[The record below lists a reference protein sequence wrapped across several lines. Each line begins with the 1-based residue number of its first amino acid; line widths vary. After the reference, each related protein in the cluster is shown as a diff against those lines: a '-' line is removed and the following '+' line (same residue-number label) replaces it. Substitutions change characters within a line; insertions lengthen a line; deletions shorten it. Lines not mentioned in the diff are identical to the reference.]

1 MKKRYYTYLTILV
14 SFLFV
19 GQKLLAQEGK
29 PIIKFDKAN
38 SFYVEIDT
46 SPADMFTNLWKQILP
61 TDFTDIVFTSTGKT
75 TMDEIYFFCRY
86 KDIMPDLPEATEEAL
101 MQIGVCG
108 YALEDKSGYE
118 VSMLIPTE
126 LTNIPFA
133 NLKDKRLYFTG
144 SCINA
149 IAGNP
154 DDPAT
159 ASFPGVFVL
168 QGGAGE
174 KVDIYLH
181 DFSITVQDKQVG
193 SAQFNDLFSAYD
205 SGCMASAF
213 AIESDNEDTTQPF
226 TANFHICG
234 ENTITG
240 GNRSIFTAP
249 EDNNF
254 AQVLANILTITNSPI
269 AICPL
274 AKTLDEVSNKT
285 AKLVFDDIVPVRG
298 VSTRVNGKLNLPLE
312 GSYSTPA
319 IDLGNANGFCEFNG
333 GQYRFATPASNSMFY
348 VCSMAISYKMLTISG
363 TTRYGI
369 GSSVGSPTTN
379 VNENK
384 VRITFN
390 DGTFSTYS
398 AEAYKTDNIDV
409 VARGWY
415 ADYTDL
421 RLSYES
427 RINGGTFSNCRVYRC
442 DASAERGASPVNSNH
457 ESLCYKEL
465 VVPAPAGAYGTM
477 SAEQVAADSYLS
489 AAANYGS
496 QSLTPVKENEQYK
509 LNVYLPLADCD
520 EDVSSKEY
528 IHNWVTIIP
537 KMGAN
542 GLLTMGGDVEV
553 SALETDG
560 HTMRKNA
567 YLFYARLN
575 DYTKENAKVNIG
587 LPVPVFAAI
596 ANGGGPEFSSVTNN
610 AAYTIAH
617 GLYTMLSFETNRWYS
632 LSMPY
637 DVANIYVIETTGT
650 QKGKH
655 PTIGPSETSLQFL
668 QRQGQADGNLAS
680 TIITSLCPDIL
691 SGKGSGVAMNLMD
704 IIDKQLPDSA
714 TVYPLVAYNPALE
727 GHGSKDAHYYLYE
740 QVPDGKNQGA
750 PYWEFSEDVNEYSKK
765 WQCVT
770 PTPFVKGTYTNQNGI
785 PVDAGTIQM
794 QKGKVYSLF
803 LPDSESS
810 RYWDGKYLI
819 FEGYGPQIIDG
830 VETHDEQYF
839 LPDYVDAWD
848 DIVNWDVPEDMG
860 TGSEKCIM
868 QGNSTFANFVIP
880 DEQPVF
886 MYDVVDNNPIY
897 RKVDNSTLSDAT
909 KKALLPCDV
918 MMVLNNA
925 NTARFE
931 TITRNGNTAKTQSS
945 EAPQVITDNDLP
957 KVGDISLVAMA
968 QNGITLRSYAA
979 QQVNIYTLD
988 GRLLYSDTLSDGS
1001 VVRVPAVSGV
1011 YLVQGQEQTYKL
1023 IVP

>member
-19 GQKLLAQEGK
+19 GQKLLAQDLM
-29 PIIKFDKAN
+29 IKWNATDGFH
-38 SFYVEIDT
+38 VEIEGERSDIYT
-46 SPADMFTNLWKQILP
+46 DSWKTLFPIN
-61 TDFTDIVFTSTGKT
+61 FADIVFTSVGET
-75 TMDEIYFFCRY
+75 TMD
-86 KDIMPDLPEATEEAL
+86 DIFLFNSYGNIFPDDIPEDDVDNIA
-101 MQIGVCG
+101 QWNVGVRFS
-108 YALEDKSGYE
+108 AIESSGYTISDVIVTKE
-118 VSMLIPTE
+118 QNFLSLIS
-126 LTNIPFA
+126 
-133 NLKDKRLYFTG
+133 DKRLYFTG
-144 SCINA
+144 KCENA
-149 IAGNP
+149 FAGSF

-159 ASFPGVFVL
+159 ASCPGVFVL

-193 SAQFNDLFSAYD
+193 SAQFSDLFSAYD
-205 SGCMASAF
+205 PGCMASAF
-213 AIESDNEDTTQPF
+213 AIQSDNEDTTQPF
-226 TANFHICG
+226 TANFHVCG

-249 EDNNF
+249 EDDAI

-274 AKTLDEVSNKT
+274 AKTLDEVANKT

-348 VCSMAISYKMLTISG
+348 VCSMAICYKVLTMSG

-369 GSSVGSPTTN
+369 GSSVGSSTTN

-384 VRITFN
+384 VRINFN

-398 AEAYKTDNIDV
+398 AEAYKDDNIDV

-465 VVPAPAGAYGTM
+465 VVPAPAEPNGTM

-528 IHNWVTIIP
+528 IHNWVTVIP

-542 GLLTMGGDVEV
+542 GVLTMGGDVEV

-575 DYTKENAKVNIG
+575 DYTKKYAYVDFG
-587 LPVPVFAAI
+587 PLRATVQQAI
-596 ANGGGPEFSSVTNN
+596 KFGGGPEYTSVTN
-610 AAYTIAH
+610 ADAYSIAH
-617 GLYTMLSFETNRWYS
+617 GLYTMLSFNTNQWYT
-632 LSMPY
+632 LTMPY
-637 DVANIYVIETTGT
+637 DVANIYIIETTET
-650 QKGKH
+650 QKGAD
-655 PTIGPSETSLQFL
+655 ETLGDFL
-668 QRQGQADGNLAS
+668 KRQGEADGALAS
-680 TIITSLCPDIL
+680 TIITSLCPDIF
-691 SGKGSGVAMNLMD
+691 SGKGSGVYMNLID
-704 IIDKQLPDSA
+704 IATKQLNRTPIQLFPYSPDA
-714 TVYPLVAYNPALE
+714 GYGAD
-727 GHGSKDAHYYLYE
+727 KAHFYLYE
-740 QVPDGKNQGA
+740 QKPAGYDEFSPTQ
-750 PYWEFSEDVNEYSKK
+750 PYWEFSADADDYGKM
-765 WQCVT
+765 WTRVT
-770 PTPFVKGTYTNQNGI
+770 PESFAPADGVHDYIDQEGNPVPAGNIWMKKGH
-785 PVDAGTIQM
+785 
-794 QKGKVYSLF
+794 VYSLF

-819 FEGYGPQIIDG
+819 FEGYGPQDILGTDA
-830 VETHDEQYF
+830 HM
-839 LPDYVDAWD
+839 PDNEGYWPQEYVDD
-848 DIVNWDVPEDMG
+848 DKAFI
-860 TGSEKCIM
+860 
-868 QGNSTFANFVIP
+868 QGNATFANQIVSEQVFIP
-880 DEQPVF
+880 I
-886 MYDVVDNNPIY
+886 VDTQRNY
-897 RKVDNSTLSDAT
+897 EFTRVDADTEI
-909 KKALLPCDV
+909 KPCEV
-918 MMVLNNA
+918 MMVLSPNNTNA
-925 NTARFE
+925 HQYIKRGGPVAQINE
-931 TITRNGNTAKTQSS
+931 SS
-945 EAPQVITDNDLP
+945 QAVADDNLP
-957 KVGDISLVAMA
+957 KVSDVALVAKA
-968 QNGITLRSYAA
+968 SDGIVLYSYAA

-1001 VVRVPAVSGV
+1001 VVRIPAASGV

>member
-19 GQKLLAQEGK
+19 GQKLLAQAGN

-205 SGCMASAF
+205 PGCMASAF
-213 AIESDNEDTTQPF
+213 AIESDNEDTNRPF

-249 EDNNF
+249 EDDPI

-384 VRITFN
+384 VRVNFN

-398 AEAYKTDNIDV
+398 AEAYKDDNIDV

-442 DASAERGASPVNSNH
+442 DASAERGASPIDSNH

-465 VVPAPAGAYGTM
+465 VVPAPAEPNGTM
-477 SAEQVAADSYLS
+477 SAAQVAADSYLN

-528 IHNWVTIIP
+528 IHNWVTVIP

-542 GLLTMGGDVEV
+542 GVLTMGGDVAV

-575 DYTKENAKVNIG
+575 DYTKKYAYVDFG
-587 LPVPVFAAI
+587 PLRATVQQAI
-596 ANGGGPEFSSVTNN
+596 KLGGGPEYTSVTN
-610 AAYTIAH
+610 ADAYSIAH
-617 GLYTMLSFETNRWYS
+617 GLYTMLSFNTNQWYT
-632 LSMPY
+632 LTMPY
-637 DVANIYVIETTGT
+637 DVANIYIIETTET
-650 QKGKH
+650 QKGAD
-655 PTIGPSETSLQFL
+655 ETLGDFL
-668 QRQGQADGNLAS
+668 KRQGEADGALAS
-680 TIITSLCPDIL
+680 TIITSLCPDIF
-691 SGKGSGVAMNLMD
+691 SGKGSGVYMNLID
-704 IIDKQLPDSA
+704 IATKQLNRTPIQLFPYSPDA
-714 TVYPLVAYNPALE
+714 GYGAD
-727 GHGSKDAHYYLYE
+727 KAHFYLYE
-740 QVPDGKNQGA
+740 QKPDVIDEWENNAPLWRLSDDADDYSQKWQPVTPEPFTKGKYTGQDGKAVPAGNI
-750 PYWEFSEDVNEYSKK
+750 WMKK
-765 WQCVT
+765 
-770 PTPFVKGTYTNQNGI
+770 GH
-785 PVDAGTIQM
+785 
-794 QKGKVYSLF
+794 VYSLF

-819 FEGYGPQIIDG
+819 FEGYGPQNIDG
-830 VETHDEQYF
+830 WQVHNSNNPLIPGFKHQTDLDTYLTFDETDELYGH
-839 LPDYVDAWD
+839 Y
-848 DIVNWDVPEDMG
+848 G
-860 TGSEKCIM
+860 YM
-868 QGNSTFANFVIP
+868 QGNSTFCNDTTVEEVFF
-880 DEQPVF
+880 PV
-886 MYDVVDNNPIY
+886 
-897 RKVDNSTLSDAT
+897 KSDKDYIFQKQQAGQV
-909 KKALLPCDV
+909 LLPCEV
-918 MMVLNNA
+918 MMVLSSEDTKKYDA
-925 NTARFE
+925 
-931 TITRNGNTAKTQSS
+931 ITRQGKATTQQSS
-945 EAPQVITDNDLP
+945 EFAQVKADDNVP
-957 KVGDISLVAMA
+957 KVSDIALVAKA
-968 QNGITLRSYAA
+968 SDGIVLYSYAA

-1001 VVRVPAVSGV
+1001 VVRVPAASGV

>member
-19 GQKLLAQEGK
+19 GQKLLAQAGN

-205 SGCMASAF
+205 PGCMASAF
-213 AIESDNEDTTQPF
+213 AIESDNEDTNRPF

-249 EDNNF
+249 EDDPI

-384 VRITFN
+384 VRINFN

-398 AEAYKTDNIDV
+398 AEAYKDDNIDV

-442 DASAERGASPVNSNH
+442 DASAERGASPIDSIRK
-457 ESLCYKEL
+457 SLCYKEL
-465 VVPAPAGAYGTM
+465 VVPAPAEPNGTM

-528 IHNWVTIIP
+528 IHNWVTVIP

-542 GLLTMGGDVEV
+542 GVLTMGGDVAV

-575 DYTKENAKVNIG
+575 DYTKKYAYVDFG
-587 LPVPVFAAI
+587 PLRATVQQAI
-596 ANGGGPEFSSVTNN
+596 KLGGGPEYTSVTN
-610 AAYTIAH
+610 ADAYSIAH
-617 GLYTMLSFETNRWYS
+617 GLYTMLSFNTNQWYT
-632 LSMPY
+632 LTMPY
-637 DVANIYVIETTGT
+637 DVANIYIIETTET
-650 QKGKH
+650 QKGAD
-655 PTIGPSETSLQFL
+655 ETLGDFL
-668 QRQGQADGNLAS
+668 KRQGEADGALAS
-680 TIITSLCPDIL
+680 TIITSLCPDIF
-691 SGKGSGVAMNLMD
+691 SGKGSGVYMNLID
-704 IIDKQLPDSA
+704 IATKQLNRTPIQLFPYSPD
-714 TVYPLVAYNPALE
+714 
-727 GHGSKDAHYYLYE
+727 HGYGADKAHFYLYE
-740 QVPDGKNQGA
+740 QKPAGYDEFSPTQ
-750 PYWEFSEDVNEYSKK
+750 PYWEFSADADDYGKM
-765 WQCVT
+765 WTRVT
-770 PTPFVKGTYTNQNGI
+770 PESFAPADGVHDYIDQEGNPVPAGNIWMKKGH
-785 PVDAGTIQM
+785 
-794 QKGKVYSLF
+794 VYSLF

-819 FEGYGPQIIDG
+819 FEGYGPQDILGTDA
-830 VETHDEQYF
+830 HM
-839 LPDYVDAWD
+839 PDNEGYWPQEYVDD
-848 DIVNWDVPEDMG
+848 DKAFI
-860 TGSEKCIM
+860 
-868 QGNSTFANFVIP
+868 QGNATFANQIVSEQVFIP
-880 DEQPVF
+880 T
-886 MYDVVDNNPIY
+886 VDTQRNY
-897 RKVDNSTLSDAT
+897 EFTRVDADTEI
-909 KKALLPCDV
+909 KPCEV
-918 MMVLNNA
+918 MMVLSPNNTNA
-925 NTARFE
+925 HQYIKRGGPVAQMNE
-931 TITRNGNTAKTQSS
+931 SS
-945 EAPQVITDNDLP
+945 QAVADDNLP
-957 KVGDISLVAMA
+957 KVSDVALVAKA
-968 QNGITLRSYAA
+968 SDGIVLYSYAA

-1001 VVRVPAVSGV
+1001 VVRVPAASGV

>member
-19 GQKLLAQEGK
+19 GQKLLAQDLM
-29 PIIKFDKAN
+29 IKWNATDGFH
-38 SFYVEIDT
+38 VEIEGERSDIYT
-46 SPADMFTNLWKQILP
+46 DSWKTLFPIN
-61 TDFTDIVFTSTGKT
+61 FADIVFTSVGET
-75 TMDEIYFFCRY
+75 TMD
-86 KDIMPDLPEATEEAL
+86 DIFLFNSYGNIFPDDIPEDDVDNIA
-101 MQIGVCG
+101 QWNVGVRFS
-108 YALEDKSGYE
+108 AIESSGYTISDVIVTKE
-118 VSMLIPTE
+118 QNFLSLISG
-126 LTNIPFA
+126 
-133 NLKDKRLYFTG
+133 KRLYFTG
-144 SCINA
+144 KCENA
-149 IAGNP
+149 FAGSF

-159 ASFPGVFVL
+159 ASCPGVFVL

-205 SGCMASAF
+205 PGCMASAF

-249 EDNNF
+249 EDDPI

-384 VRITFN
+384 VRISFN

-398 AEAYKTDNIDV
+398 AEAYKDDNIDV

-442 DASAERGASPVNSNH
+442 DASAERGASPIDSIH
-457 ESLCYKEL
+457 KALCYKEL
-465 VVPAPAGAYGTM
+465 VVPAPAEPNGTM

-528 IHNWVTIIP
+528 IHNWVTVIP

-542 GLLTMGGDVEV
+542 GVLTMGGDVEV

-575 DYTKENAKVNIG
+575 DYTKKYAYVDFG
-587 LPVPVFAAI
+587 PLRATVQQAI
-596 ANGGGPEFSSVTNN
+596 KLGGGPEYTSVTN
-610 AAYTIAH
+610 ADAYSIAH
-617 GLYTMLSFETNRWYS
+617 GLYTMLSFNTNQWYT
-632 LSMPY
+632 LTMPY
-637 DVANIYVIETTGT
+637 DVANIYIIETTET
-650 QKGKH
+650 QKGAD
-655 PTIGPSETSLQFL
+655 ETLGDFL
-668 QRQGQADGNLAS
+668 KRQGEADGDLAS
-680 TIITSLCPDIL
+680 TIITSLCPDIF
-691 SGKGSGVAMNLMD
+691 SGKGSGVYMNLID
-704 IIDKQLPDSA
+704 IATKQLNRTPIQLFPYSPDA
-714 TVYPLVAYNPALE
+714 GYGA
-727 GHGSKDAHYYLYE
+727 DRAHFYLYE
-740 QVPDGKNQGA
+740 QKPAGYDEYSNQ
-750 PYWEFSEDVNEYSKK
+750 PYWDFSADADDYGKM
-765 WQCVT
+765 WTRVT
-770 PTPFVKGTYTNQNGI
+770 PESFEPGDGDHDYIDQEGNPVPAGNIWMKKGH
-785 PVDAGTIQM
+785 
-794 QKGKVYSLF
+794 VYSLF

-819 FEGYGPQIIDG
+819 FEGYGPQDILGTDA
-830 VETHDEQYF
+830 HM
-839 LPDYVDAWD
+839 PDNEGYWPQEYVDD
-848 DIVNWDVPEDMG
+848 DKAFI
-860 TGSEKCIM
+860 
-868 QGNSTFANFVIP
+868 QGNATFANQIVSEQVFIP
-880 DEQPVF
+880 T
-886 MYDVVDNNPIY
+886 VDTQRNY
-897 RKVDNSTLSDAT
+897 EFTRVDADTEI
-909 KKALLPCDV
+909 KPCEV
-918 MMVLNNA
+918 MMVLSPNNTNA
-925 NTARFE
+925 HQYIKRGGPVAQMNE
-931 TITRNGNTAKTQSS
+931 SS
-945 EAPQVITDNDLP
+945 QAVADDNLP
-957 KVGDISLVAMA
+957 KVSDVALVAKA
-968 QNGITLRSYAA
+968 SDGIVLYSYAA

-1001 VVRVPAVSGV
+1001 VVRVPAASGV

>member
-1 MKKRYYTYLTILV
+1 MKHVFSTQCHRLIFLLSVVLIAQTSYAQLITVEADPAQGFAVKVNGNLDARYTYLMHSV
-14 SFLFV
+14 V
-19 GQKLLAQEGK
+19 
-29 PIIKFDKAN
+29 PAN
-38 SFYVEIDT
+38 FS
-46 SPADMFTNLWKQILP
+46 
-61 TDFTDIVFTSTGKT
+61 DIVFDSDGKP
-75 TMDEIYFFCRY
+75 TMDELYVFLTL
-86 KDIMPDLPEATEEAL
+86 PPEAEPL
-101 MQIGVCG
+101 LQMKG
-108 YALEDKSGYE
+108 E
-118 VSMLIPTE
+118 VYLRC
-126 LTNIPFA
+126 
-133 NLKDKRLYFTG
+133 LKNNSAYTAVDNAPAGNKNFVFKNCNGKHLYFTG
-144 SCINA
+144 ECRSA
-149 IAGNP
+149 YPG
-154 DDPAT
+154 DPA
-159 ASFPGVFVL
+159 AKSAGVFVL
-168 QGGAGE
+168 QGGTGE

-205 SGCMASAF
+205 PGCMASAF
-213 AIESDNEDTTQPF
+213 AIESDNEDTNRPF

-249 EDNNF
+249 EDDAI

-298 VSTRVNGKLNLPLE
+298 DSTRVNGKLNLPLE

-369 GSSVGSPTTN
+369 GSSVGSPN

-384 VRITFN
+384 VRISFN

-398 AEAYKTDNIDV
+398 AEAYKDDNIDV

-442 DASAERGASPVNSNH
+442 DASAERGASPIDSNH

-465 VVPAPAGAYGTM
+465 VVPAPAEPNGTM
-477 SAEQVAADSYLS
+477 SAAQVAADSYLN

-528 IHNWVTIIP
+528 IHNWVTVIP

-542 GLLTMGGDVEV
+542 GVLTMGGDVEV

-560 HTMRKNA
+560 RTKRKNA

-575 DYTKENAKVNIG
+575 DYTKKYAYVDFG
-587 LPVPVFAAI
+587 PLRATVQQAI
-596 ANGGGPEFSSVTNN
+596 KLGGGPEYTSVTN
-610 AAYTIAH
+610 ADAYSIAH
-617 GLYTMLSFETNRWYS
+617 GLYTMLSFNTNQWYT
-632 LSMPY
+632 LTMPY
-637 DVANIYVIETTGT
+637 DVANIYIIETTET
-650 QKGKH
+650 QKGAD
-655 PTIGPSETSLQFL
+655 ETLGDFL
-668 QRQGQADGNLAS
+668 KRQGEADGALAS
-680 TIITSLCPDIL
+680 TIITSLCPDIF
-691 SGKGSGVAMNLMD
+691 SGKGSGVYMNLID
-704 IIDKQLPDSA
+704 IATKQLNRTPIQLFPYSPD
-714 TVYPLVAYNPALE
+714 
-727 GHGSKDAHYYLYE
+727 HGYGADKAHFYLYE
-740 QVPDGKNQGA
+740 QKPAGYDEFSPTQ
-750 PYWEFSEDVNEYSKK
+750 PYWEFSADADDYGKM
-765 WQCVT
+765 WTRVT
-770 PTPFVKGTYTNQNGI
+770 PESFAPADGVHDYIDQEGNPVPAGNIWMKKGH
-785 PVDAGTIQM
+785 
-794 QKGKVYSLF
+794 VYSLF

-819 FEGYGPQIIDG
+819 FEGYGPQDILGTDA
-830 VETHDEQYF
+830 HM
-839 LPDYVDAWD
+839 PDNEGYWPQEYVDD
-848 DIVNWDVPEDMG
+848 DKAFI
-860 TGSEKCIM
+860 
-868 QGNSTFANFVIP
+868 QGNATFANQIVSEQVFIP
-880 DEQPVF
+880 T
-886 MYDVVDNNPIY
+886 VDTQRNY
-897 RKVDNSTLSDAT
+897 EFTRVDADTEI
-909 KKALLPCDV
+909 KPCEV
-918 MMVLNNA
+918 MMVLSPNNTNA
-925 NTARFE
+925 HQYIKRGGPVAQINE
-931 TITRNGNTAKTQSS
+931 SS
-945 EAPQVITDNDLP
+945 QAVADDNLP
-957 KVGDISLVAMA
+957 KVSDVALVAKA
-968 QNGITLRSYAA
+968 SDGIVLYSYAA

-1001 VVRVPAVSGV
+1001 VVRVPAASGV

>member
-1 MKKRYYTYLTILV
+1 MKKLYYTYLTILI

-19 GQKLLAQEGK
+19 GQKLVAQDEN
-29 PIIKFDKAN
+29 PIIKFDKVN
-38 SFYVEIDT
+38 SFYVEMANE
-46 SPADMFTNLWKQILP
+46 PVDMFTNLWKQILP
-61 TDFTDIVFTSTGKT
+61 TDFTEIVFTSTGET

-86 KDIMPDLPEATEEAL
+86 KDIMPDLPEEAAEEAL

-118 VSMLIPTE
+118 LSMLIPTE
-126 LTNIPFA
+126 LANIPFS

-144 SCINA
+144 KCENA
-149 IAGNP
+149 FSGNSE
-154 DDPAT
+154 DPAT
-159 ASFPGVFVL
+159 ASCPGVFVL

-193 SAQFNDLFSAYD
+193 SAQFSDLFSAYD
-205 SGCMASAF
+205 PGCMASAF
-213 AIESDNEDTTQPF
+213 AIQSDNEDTTQPF
-226 TANFHICG
+226 TANFHVCG

-249 EDNNF
+249 EDDAI

-274 AKTLDEVSNKT
+274 AKTLDEVANKT

-298 VSTRVNGKLNLPLE
+298 VFTRVNGKLNLPLE

-348 VCSMAISYKMLTISG
+348 VCSMAICYKVLTMSG

-398 AEAYKTDNIDV
+398 AEAYKDDNIDV

-427 RINGGTFSNCRVYRC
+427 RINGGTFNNCRVYRC
-442 DASAERGASPVNSNH
+442 DASAERGTSPVNSNH

-465 VVPAPAGAYGTM
+465 IVPAPAEPNGTL
-477 SAEQVAADSYLS
+477 SAEQVSAESYLS
-489 AAANYGS
+489 AAAAYGS
-496 QSLTPVKENEQYK
+496 QSLTPLKEDEQYK
-509 LNVYLPLADCD
+509 LYVYLPLADCD

-528 IHNWVTIIP
+528 IHNWVTVIP

-542 GLLTMGGDVEV
+542 GVLTMGGDVEV

-560 HTMRKNA
+560 HTNRKNA

-575 DYTKENAKVNIG
+575 DYTKKYAYVDFG
-587 LPVPVFAAI
+587 PLRATVQQAI
-596 ANGGGPEFSSVTNN
+596 KYGRGPEFSSVTNTDI
-610 AAYTIAH
+610 YTIAH
-617 GLYTMLSFETNRWYS
+617 GLYTMLSFNTNQWYT

-637 DVANIYVIETTGT
+637 DVANIYIIETTET
-650 QKGKH
+650 QKGLD
-655 PTIGPSETSLQFL
+655 ETLGDFL
-668 QRQGQADGNLAS
+668 KRQGEADGALAS
-680 TIITSLCPDIL
+680 TIITSLCPDIF
-691 SGKGSGVAMNLMD
+691 SGKGSGVYMNLID
-704 IIDKQLPDSA
+704 IATKQLNRTPIQLFPYSPDA
-714 TVYPLVAYNPALE
+714 GYGAD
-727 GHGSKDAHYYLYE
+727 KAHFYLYE
-740 QVPDGKNQGA
+740 QTPAGYDEWSPTQ
-750 PYWEFSEDVNEYSKK
+750 PYWDFSADADDYGKM
-765 WQCVT
+765 WQCVK
-770 PTPFVKGTYTNQNGI
+770 PEPFEEGTYTDQEGGAV
-785 PVDAGTIQM
+785 PAGNIWM
-794 QKGKVYSLF
+794 KKGHVYSLF
-803 LPDSESS
+803 LPDTESS

-819 FEGYGPQIIDG
+819 FEGYGPQDILGTDA
-830 VETHDEQYF
+830 HM
-839 LPDYVDAWD
+839 PDNEGYWPQEYVDD
-848 DIVNWDVPEDMG
+848 DKAFI
-860 TGSEKCIM
+860 
-868 QGNSTFANFVIP
+868 QGNATFANQTVSEQVFIP
-880 DEQPVF
+880 T
-886 MYDVVDNNPIY
+886 VDTQRNY
-897 RKVDNSTLSDAT
+897 EFTRVDADTEI
-909 KKALLPCDV
+909 KPCEV
-918 MMVLNNA
+918 MMVLSPDNTNA
-925 NTARFE
+925 HQYIKRGGPVAQMNE
-931 TITRNGNTAKTQSS
+931 SS
-945 EAPQVITDNDLP
+945 QAVADDNLP
-957 KVGDISLVAMA
+957 KVSDIALVAKA
-968 QNGITLRSYAA
+968 SDGIVLYSYAA

>member
-19 GQKLLAQEGK
+19 GQKLLAQVGN

-61 TDFTDIVFTSTGKT
+61 TDFTDIVFTSTGET

-86 KDIMPDLPEATEEAL
+86 KDIMPDLPEEAAEEAL

-118 VSMLIPTE
+118 LSMLIPTE

-133 NLKDKRLYFTG
+133 NLNGKHLYFTG
-144 SCINA
+144 KCRSA
-149 IAGNP
+149 YPG
-154 DDPAT
+154 DPA
-159 ASFPGVFVL
+159 ANSAGVFVL

-205 SGCMASAF
+205 PGCMASAF
-213 AIESDNEDTTQPF
+213 AIESDNEDTNRPF

-249 EDNNF
+249 EDDAI

-298 VSTRVNGKLNLPLE
+298 DSTRVNGKLNLPLE

-384 VRITFN
+384 VRINFN

-398 AEAYKTDNIDV
+398 AEAYKDDNIDV

-442 DASAERGASPVNSNH
+442 DASAERGASPIDSIH
-457 ESLCYKEL
+457 KSLCYKEL
-465 VVPAPAGAYGTM
+465 VVPAPAEPNGTM

-528 IHNWVTIIP
+528 IHNWVTVIP

-542 GLLTMGGDVEV
+542 GVLTMGGDVAV

-575 DYTKENAKVNIG
+575 DYTKKYAYVDFG
-587 LPVPVFAAI
+587 PRRATVQQAI
-596 ANGGGPEFSSVTNN
+596 KLGGGPEYTSVTN
-610 AAYTIAH
+610 ADAYSIAH
-617 GLYTMLSFETNRWYS
+617 GLYTMLSFNTNQWYT
-632 LSMPY
+632 LTMPY
-637 DVANIYVIETTGT
+637 DVANIYIIETT
-650 QKGKH
+650 
-655 PTIGPSETSLQFL
+655 ET
-668 QRQGQADGNLAS
+668 QRQPDEPVVYPDPERKDKFLKRQGEADGDLAS
-680 TIITSLCPDIL
+680 TIITSLCPDIF
-691 SGKGSGVAMNLMD
+691 SGKGSGVYMNLID
-704 IIDKQLPDSA
+704 IATKQLNRTPIQLFPYSPDA
-714 TVYPLVAYNPALE
+714 GYGA
-727 GHGSKDAHYYLYE
+727 DRAHFYLYE
-740 QVPDGKNQGA
+740 QKPAGYDEYSNQ
-750 PYWEFSEDVNEYSKK
+750 PYWDFSADADDYGKM
-765 WQCVT
+765 WTRVT
-770 PTPFVKGTYTNQNGI
+770 PDSFEPGDGDHDYIDQEGNPVPAGNIWMKKGH
-785 PVDAGTIQM
+785 
-794 QKGKVYSLF
+794 VYSLF

-819 FEGYGPQIIDG
+819 FEGYGPQDILGTDA
-830 VETHDEQYF
+830 HM
-839 LPDYVDAWD
+839 PDNEGYWPQEYVDD
-848 DIVNWDVPEDMG
+848 DKAFI
-860 TGSEKCIM
+860 
-868 QGNSTFANFVIP
+868 QGNATFANQIVSEQVFIP
-880 DEQPVF
+880 T
-886 MYDVVDNNPIY
+886 VDTQRNY
-897 RKVDNSTLSDAT
+897 EFTRVDADTEI
-909 KKALLPCDV
+909 KPCEV
-918 MMVLNNA
+918 MMVLSPNNTNA
-925 NTARFE
+925 HQYIKRGGPVAQINE
-931 TITRNGNTAKTQSS
+931 SS
-945 EAPQVITDNDLP
+945 QAVADDNLP
-957 KVGDISLVAMA
+957 KVSDVALVAKA
-968 QNGITLRSYAA
+968 SDGIVLYSYAA

-1001 VVRVPAVSGV
+1001 VVRVPAASGV

>member
-19 GQKLLAQEGK
+19 GQKLLAQEGN

-38 SFYVEIDT
+38 SFYVEIAT

-61 TDFTDIVFTSTGKT
+61 TDFTDIVFTSTGET

-86 KDIMPDLPEATEEAL
+86 KDIVPDLPEATEEAL

-144 SCINA
+144 KCENA
-149 IAGNP
+149 FAGSS

-159 ASFPGVFVL
+159 ASCPGVFVL

-193 SAQFNDLFSAYD
+193 SAQFSDLFSAYD
-205 SGCMASAF
+205 PGCMASAF
-213 AIESDNEDTTQPF
+213 AIQSDNEDTTQPF

-249 EDNNF
+249 EDDAI

-298 VSTRVNGKLNLPLE
+298 VFTRVNGKLNLPLE

-348 VCSMAISYKMLTISG
+348 VCSMAICYKVLTMSG

-398 AEAYKTDNIDV
+398 AEAYKDDNIDV

-465 VVPAPAGAYGTM
+465 VVPAPAEPNGTM

-528 IHNWVTIIP
+528 IHNWVTVIP

-542 GLLTMGGDVEV
+542 GVLTMGGDVEV
-553 SALETDG
+553 QKKASDDWNDQ
-560 HTMRKNA
+560 KNA

-575 DYTKENAKVNIG
+575 EYTKEYAYVDFG
-587 LPVPVFAAI
+587 PLRATVQQAI
-596 ANGGGPEFSSVTNN
+596 NLGGGPEYASVTNYE
-610 AAYTIAH
+610 AYPIAH
-617 GLYTMLSFETNRWYS
+617 GLYTMLSFNTNQWYT
-632 LSMPY
+632 LTMPY
-637 DVANIYVIETTGT
+637 DVANIYIIETTET
-650 QKGKH
+650 QKGADEAL
-655 PTIGPSETSLQFL
+655 GDFL
-668 QRQGQADGNLAS
+668 KRQGEADGALAS
-680 TIITSLCPDIL
+680 TIITSLCPDIF
-691 SGKGSGVAMNLMD
+691 SGKGSGAYMNLID
-704 IIDKQLPDSA
+704 IARKQLNREPIRLFPYSPDA
-714 TVYPLVAYNPALE
+714 GYEAD
-727 GHGSKDAHYYLYE
+727 KAHFYLYE
-740 QVPDGKNQGA
+740 QKPDIIDE
-750 PYWEFSEDVNEYSKK
+750 WSNEALLWSLSGDADDYSQK
-765 WQCVT
+765 WQPVT
-770 PTPFVKGTYTNQNGI
+770 PEPFKEDKYTDQEGKPVPAGNIWMKKGH
-785 PVDAGTIQM
+785 
-794 QKGKVYSLF
+794 VYSLF

-819 FEGYGPQIIDG
+819 FEGYGPQNIDG
-830 VETHDEQYF
+830 RQKHNSSNPLIPDFMQQQDLDVYLELDETDEFYGH
-839 LPDYVDAWD
+839 Y
-848 DIVNWDVPEDMG
+848 G
-860 TGSEKCIM
+860 YM
-868 QGNSTFANFVIP
+868 QGNSTFCNYTTTEEVFF
-880 DEQPVF
+880 PVKSGKDYIF
-886 MYDVVDNNPIY
+886 QKQSAGQV
-897 RKVDNSTLSDAT
+897 
-909 KKALLPCDV
+909 LLPCDV
-918 MMVLNNA
+918 MMVLSTEDTQKYDA
-925 NTARFE
+925 
-931 TITRNGNTAKTQSS
+931 ITRQGKATTQQSS
-945 EAPQVITDNDLP
+945 ESAQVKADDNVP
-957 KVGDISLVAMA
+957 KVSDVALVAKA
-968 QNGITLRSYAA
+968 SDGIVLYSYAA

-1001 VVRVPAVSGV
+1001 VVRVPAASGV

>member
-1 MKKRYYTYLTILV
+1 MKHVFSTQCHRLIFLLSVVLIAQTNYAQLITVEADPAQGFTVKVNGNFDASYTYLMHSV
-14 SFLFV
+14 VPVNFS
-19 GQKLLAQEGK
+19 
-29 PIIKFDKAN
+29 
-38 SFYVEIDT
+38 
-46 SPADMFTNLWKQILP
+46 
-61 TDFTDIVFTSTGKT
+61 DIVFDSDGKP
-75 TMDEIYFFCRY
+75 TMDELYIFLTL
-86 KDIMPDLPEATEEAL
+86 PPEAEPL
-101 MQIGVCG
+101 LGIKG
-108 YALEDKSGYE
+108 E
-118 VSMLIPTE
+118 VYLCCQKYNSAYRAVDIKT
-126 LTNIPFA
+126 TA
-133 NLKDKRLYFTG
+133 NKNFVFTGCNGKHLYFTG
-144 SCINA
+144 KYDNA
-149 IAGNP
+149 FAGNS

-159 ASFPGVFVL
+159 ASCPGVFVL

-193 SAQFNDLFSAYD
+193 SAQFSDLFSAYD
-205 SGCMASAF
+205 PGCMASAF
-213 AIESDNEDTTQPF
+213 AIESDNEDTTRPF

-240 GNRSIFTAP
+240 GNRSVFTAP
-249 EDNNF
+249 EDDAV

-465 VVPAPAGAYGTM
+465 IVSAPAGAYGTM

-520 EDVSSKEY
+520 EDVASKEY
-528 IHNWVTIIP
+528 IHNWVTVIP

-542 GLLTMGGDVEV
+542 GVLTMGGDVEV

-575 DYTKENAKVNIG
+575 DYTKKYAYVDFG
-587 LPVPVFAAI
+587 PLRATVQQAI
-596 ANGGGPEFSSVTNN
+596 KFGGGPEYTSVTN
-610 AAYTIAH
+610 ADAYSIAH
-617 GLYTMLSFETNRWYS
+617 GLYTMLSFNTNQWYT
-632 LSMPY
+632 LTMPY
-637 DVANIYVIETTGT
+637 DVANIYIIETTET
-650 QKGKH
+650 QKGLD
-655 PTIGPSETSLQFL
+655 ETLGDFL
-668 QRQGQADGNLAS
+668 KRQGEADGALAS
-680 TIITSLCPDIL
+680 TIITSLCPDIF
-691 SGKGSGVAMNLMD
+691 SGKGSGVYMNLID
-704 IIDKQLPDSA
+704 IATKQLNRTPIQLFPYSPDA
-714 TVYPLVAYNPALE
+714 GYGAD
-727 GHGSKDAHYYLYE
+727 KAHFYLYE
-740 QVPDGKNQGA
+740 QKPAGYDEWSPEQ
-750 PYWEFSEDVNEYSKK
+750 PYWDFSADADDYGKM

-770 PTPFVKGTYTNQNGI
+770 PEPFVEGTYTDQDGGAV
-785 PVDAGTIQM
+785 PAGNIWM
-794 QKGKVYSLF
+794 KKGHVYSLF

-819 FEGYGPQIIDG
+819 FEGYGPQDILGTDAHMPDNDG
-830 VETHDEQYF
+830 YWPQE
-839 LPDYVDAWD
+839 YVDD
-848 DIVNWDVPEDMG
+848 DKAFV
-860 TGSEKCIM
+860 
-868 QGNSTFANFVIP
+868 QGNATFANQIVSEQVFIP
-880 DEQPVF
+880 I
-886 MYDVVDNNPIY
+886 VDTQRNY
-897 RKVDNSTLSDAT
+897 EFTRVDAGTEI
-909 KKALLPCDV
+909 KPCEV
-918 MMVLNNA
+918 MMVLSPDNTNA
-925 NTARFE
+925 HQYIKRGGPVAQMNE
-931 TITRNGNTAKTQSS
+931 SS
-945 EAPQVITDNDLP
+945 QAVADDNLP
-957 KVGDISLVAMA
+957 KVSDVALVAKA
-968 QNGITLRSYAA
+968 ADGIVLYSYAA

-1001 VVRVPAVSGV
+1001 VVRVPAASGV

>member
-1 MKKRYYTYLTILV
+1 MKHVFSTQCHRLIFLLSVVLIAQTGYAQLITVEADPVQGFAVKANGNFDASYTYLMHSAVPANFSNIV
-14 SFLFV
+14 FDSD
-19 GQKLLAQEGK
+19 GK
-29 PIIKFDKAN
+29 P
-38 SFYVEIDT
+38 
-46 SPADMFTNLWKQILP
+46 
-61 TDFTDIVFTSTGKT
+61 
-75 TMDEIYFFCRY
+75 TMDELYVFLTL
-86 KDIMPDLPEATEEAL
+86 PPEAEPL
-101 MQIGVCG
+101 LQMKG
-108 YALEDKSGYE
+108 E
-118 VSMLIPTE
+118 VYLCCQKYNSAYRAVDIKT
-126 LTNIPFA
+126 TA
-133 NLKDKRLYFTG
+133 NKNFVFTGCNGKHLYFTG
-144 SCINA
+144 KYDNA
-149 IAGNP
+149 FAGNP

-181 DFSITVQDKQVG
+181 DFSITAQDKQVG

-205 SGCMASAF
+205 PGCMASAF
-213 AIESDNEDTTQPF
+213 AIESDNEDTTRPF

-249 EDNNF
+249 EDDAI

-442 DASAERGASPVNSNH
+442 DASAERGASPVNSKH

-465 VVPAPAGAYGTM
+465 VVPAPAEPNGTM

-489 AAANYGS
+489 AAAAYGS

-528 IHNWVTIIP
+528 IHNWVTVIP

-542 GLLTMGGDVEV
+542 GVLTMGGDVEV

-560 HTMRKNA
+560 KTKRKNA

-575 DYTKENAKVNIG
+575 DYTKKYAYVDFG
-587 LPVPVFAAI
+587 PLRATVQQAI
-596 ANGGGPEFSSVTNN
+596 KFGGGPEYTSVTN
-610 AAYTIAH
+610 ADAYSIAH
-617 GLYTMLSFETNRWYS
+617 GLYTMLSFNTNQWYT
-632 LSMPY
+632 LTMPY
-637 DVANIYVIETTGT
+637 DVANIYIIETTET
-650 QKGKH
+650 QKGAD
-655 PTIGPSETSLQFL
+655 ETLDDFL
-668 QRQGQADGNLAS
+668 KRQGEADGALAS
-680 TIITSLCPDIL
+680 TIITSLCPDIF
-691 SGKGSGVAMNLMD
+691 SGKGSGVYMNLID
-704 IIDKQLPDSA
+704 IATKQLNRTPIQLFPYSPDVGYGA
-714 TVYPLVAYNPALE
+714 D
-727 GHGSKDAHYYLYE
+727 KAHFYLYE
-740 QVPDGKNQGA
+740 QKPDVIDAWANDAPLWRLSDDADDYSQKWQPVTPESFTKGKYTGQDGKAVPAGNI
-750 PYWEFSEDVNEYSKK
+750 WMKK
-765 WQCVT
+765 
-770 PTPFVKGTYTNQNGI
+770 GH
-785 PVDAGTIQM
+785 
-794 QKGKVYSLF
+794 VYSLF

-819 FEGYGPQIIDG
+819 FEGYGPQNIDG
-830 VETHDEQYF
+830 WQVHNSNNPLIPGFKHQKDLNVYLESVDETDELYGH
-839 LPDYVDAWD
+839 Y
-848 DIVNWDVPEDMG
+848 G
-860 TGSEKCIM
+860 YM
-868 QGNSTFANFVIP
+868 QGNSTFCNDTTVEEVFF
-880 DEQPVF
+880 PV
-886 MYDVVDNNPIY
+886 
-897 RKVDNSTLSDAT
+897 KSDKDYIFQKQQAGQV
-909 KKALLPCDV
+909 LLPCEV
-918 MMVLNNA
+918 MMVLSSEDTEKYDA
-925 NTARFE
+925 
-931 TITRNGNTAKTQSS
+931 ITRQGKATTQQSS
-945 EAPQVITDNDLP
+945 ESAQVKADDNVP
-957 KVGDISLVAMA
+957 KVSDVALVAKA
-968 QNGITLRSYAA
+968 SDGIVLYSYAA

-1001 VVRVPAVSGV
+1001 VVRVPAVAGV